1 MKKKSLFILSLLLSL
16 FITAP
21 AFALNLGSL
30 VTEDAVANN
39 IDKWWNPAQSN
50 ITGAV
55 LEVYMPI
62 LMQLGGILLLYTM
75 IVGTL
80 STAHDGEMLGKKW
93 SSVWIP
99 IRTAIVPGLLYPVFN
114 GYSSL
119 HMVLLFLIL
128 QGNTWGNDAWKNLAP
143 RLITDNSFI
152 SVDNKVAIRQMVM
165 NTLYSAACVNT
176 YNEYAKK
183 ANDESRWGKNY
194 NLMGVVRFNNDKM
207 VGYTFGIPRGSD
219 RSIGYGSDLCGSTK
233 LKLIDDS
240 SLKSGSTLIDTT
252 KISKAVQEAQIKA
265 NDILVLGAKQ
275 YADILLNTPTE
286 DADKIN
292 KQIDLMVNAYSQ
304 YIQASAEKVMKE
316 SLSQQEIDKLTEK
329 GWTYSY
335 TFYSRIAN
343 AVSETN
349 AAVNRYPAT
358 AINYKGD
365 EDVYFV
371 NQFPQASFA
380 TLKRLQH
387 LLTEANK
394 LDSNMSDSSQSD
406 DGFYQKVIG
415 ALGGNMRWINDNE
428 ASKASS
434 LMPLSVSINL
444 GSRMIIGAEA
454 TYLVIAGGATVGGSI
469 PFLGNGVQTAAIF
482 LSPLLNGILSKTM
495 FAGNLLAFVIPMM
508 PYVVGLMCV
517 AGYYLLIFEAI
528 FGAPLLV
535 VAMLFPDQDGI
546 VGKQGQGY
554 MLVLNVCLRPI
565 LNVAGYCG
573 SFLMTSIL
581 FDMLNSTFFT
591 AASNTEGGL
600 LGINK
605 SLTMI
610 ILYASTMISLQLM
623 CLKLLHAIPDTLFKW
638 IGGATSSLLGMVS
651 GQSDSSA
658 AKAMAAG
665 GAGAAMM
672 SSAMSPR
679 FEKPRTKPTETK
691 PKVPSNDDPKA
702 TEGSNNKS
710 EINTPQPSNPKGDSG
725 QDINDFDI

>member
-1 MKKKSLFILSLLLSL
+1 MKKKNLFILSLLLSL

-30 VTEDAVANN
+30 VTEDAVVNN

-62 LMQLGGILLLYTM
+62 LLQVGGMLAFYTM
-75 IVGTL
+75 VVGTL

-93 SSVWIP
+93 SSAWVP
-99 IRTAIVPGLLYPVFN
+99 IRTAIAPAMLLPVSN
-114 GYSSL
+114 GYSAI
-119 HMVLLFLIL
+119 HMILFWLIL

-143 RLITDNSFI
+143 RLITDNSYI
-152 SVDNKVAIRQMVM
+152 SVDNKIAIRQMVM
-165 NTLYSAACVNT
+165 NTLYSAACVET
-176 YNEYAKK
+176 YNRYAKK

-194 NLMGVVRFNNDKM
+194 NLMGVIRFNNNGM
-207 VGYTFGIPRGSD
+207 IGYNFGIPKGGD
-219 RSIGYGSDLCGSTK
+219 RSIGYGVDLCGSTK
-233 LKLIDDS
+233 LKLIDESKIS
-240 SLKSGSTLIDTT
+240 SNTPLIDTT
-252 KISKAVQEAQIKA
+252 KISKAVQEAQITA
-265 NDILVLGAKQ
+265 NDVLVLGAKQ
-275 YADILLNTPTE
+275 YASILNSTSVD
-286 DADKIN
+286 DAPIIN

-304 YIQASAEKVMKE
+304 FIQAAAEKAMKE

-349 AAVNRYPAT
+349 AAVNRYPT
-358 AINYKGD
+358 SAINYKGD
-365 EDVYFV
+365 EDVYFK
-371 NQFPQASFA
+371 NQFPQSSFA
-380 TLKRLQH
+380 DLKRLQT
-387 LLTEANK
+387 LLTETNK
-394 LDSNMSDSSQSD
+394 LDSSMANSSQSD

-415 ALGGNMRWINDNE
+415 ALGGNMRWFDGND
-428 ASKASS
+428 ASKTSS

-454 TYLVIAGGATVGGSI
+454 TYLVIAGGAAVGGSI
-469 PFLGNGVQTAAIF
+469 PFIGNGVQTAAIF
-482 LSPLLNGILSKTM
+482 LSPLLNGILSKTIV
-495 FAGNLLAFVIPMM
+495 AGNLLTFVIPMM
-508 PYVVGLMCV
+508 PYVVGLLCV

-528 FGAPLLV
+528 FGAPLLM
-535 VAMLFPDQDGI
+535 VAMFFPDQDGI

-554 MLVLNVCLRPI
+554 MLVLNVMLRPT
-565 LNVAGYCG
+565 LNMAGYAG
-573 SFLMTSIL
+573 SFVMTTIL

-623 CLKLLHAIPDTLFKW
+623 CLKLLHAIPDALFKW
-638 IGGATSSLLGMVS
+638 IGGAASTMLGMVAS
-651 GQSDSSA
+651 QADSSA
-658 AKAMAAG
+658 AKNMAAAAM
-665 GAGAAMM
+665 GAGAMNAM
-672 SSAMSPR
+672 MSPR
-679 FEKPRTKPTETK
+679 FEKPRANPTETK
-691 PKVPSNDDPKA
+691 PKEPTNGDPTA
-702 TEGSNNKS
+702 TEGINSKN
-710 EINTPQPSNPKGDSG
+710 EINTQQTSQQKGDSG

>member
-16 FITAP
+16 FIAAP
-21 AFALNLGSL
+21 AFALNIGSL
-30 VTEDAVANN
+30 VTEDAVTNN
-39 IDKWWNPAQSN
+39 IDRWWNPAQSN

-55 LEVYMPI
+55 LDVYMPI

-75 IVGTL
+75 VVGTL

-99 IRTAIVPGLLYPVFN
+99 IRTAIVPGLLFPISN

-119 HMVLLFLIL
+119 HMILLFLVL

-207 VGYTFGIPRGSD
+207 VGYNFGIPKGSD
-219 RSIGYGSDLCGSTK
+219 RSAGYGSDLCGSTK

-240 SLKSGSTLIDTT
+240 SFKSGSTLIDTT

-275 YADILLNTPTE
+275 YADILVNTTNE

-349 AAVNRYPAT
+349 AAVNRYPTT

-365 EDVYFV
+365 EDVYFR
-371 NQFPQASFA
+371 NQFPLSSFA

-394 LDSNMSDSSQSD
+394 LDSNMTDSSQSD
-406 DGFYQKVIG
+406 DGFYQKIIG
-415 ALGGNMRWINDNE
+415 ALGGNMGWFNDKE

-454 TYLVIAGGATVGGSI
+454 TYLVIAGGAAVGGSI
-469 PFLGNGVQTAAIF
+469 PFIGNGVQTAAIF
-482 LSPLLNGILSKTM
+482 LSPLLNGVLSKTI

-508 PYVVGLMCV
+508 PYIVGLMCV

-554 MLVLNVCLRPI
+554 MLVLNVCLRPV
-565 LNVAGYCG
+565 LNVAGYAG
-573 SFLMTSIL
+573 SFVMTTIL
-581 FDMLNSTFFT
+581 FDALNSTFFT

-623 CLKLLHAIPDTLFKW
+623 CLKLLHAIPDQLFKW

-658 AKAMAAG
+658 AKAMAAAG
-665 GAGAAMM
+665 VGASIM
-672 SSAMSPR
+672 SSAMSPK
-679 FEKPRTKPTETK
+679 FTMPKTE
-691 PKVPSNDDPKA
+691 PKETTPGGNDPKA
-702 TEGSNNKS
+702 TEGSNTKN
-710 EINTPQPSNPKGDSG
+710 EINTPETTKPKGDSG

>member
-16 FITAP
+16 FIAAP
-21 AFALNLGSL
+21 AFALNIGSL
-30 VTEDAVANN
+30 VTEDAVTNN
-39 IDKWWNPAQSN
+39 IDRWWNPAQSN

-55 LEVYMPI
+55 LDVYMPI

-75 IVGTL
+75 VVGTL

-99 IRTAIVPGLLYPVFN
+99 IRTAIVPGLLFPISN

-119 HMVLLFLIL
+119 HMILFFLVL

-194 NLMGVVRFNNDKM
+194 NLMGVVRFNTDKM
-207 VGYTFGIPRGSD
+207 VGYTFGIPKGSD
-219 RSIGYGSDLCGSTK
+219 RSIGSGSDICGSTK

-265 NDILVLGAKQ
+265 NDVLVLGAKQ
-275 YADILLNTPTE
+275 YADILVNTPTE
-286 DADKIN
+286 DADKVN

-349 AAVNRYPAT
+349 AAVNRYPTT

-365 EDVYFV
+365 EDVYFR
-371 NQFPQASFA
+371 NQFPLASFA

-394 LDSNMSDSSQSD
+394 FDSNMTDSSQSD
-406 DGFYQKVIG
+406 DGFYQKIIG
-415 ALGGNMRWINDNE
+415 ALGGNMGWFNDNE

-454 TYLVIAGGATVGGSI
+454 TYLVIAGGAAVGGSI
-469 PFLGNGVQTAAIF
+469 PFIGNGVQTAAIF
-482 LSPLLNGILSKTM
+482 LSPLLNGVLSKTI

-508 PYVVGLMCV
+508 PYIVGLMCV

-554 MLVLNVCLRPI
+554 MLVLNVCLRPV
-565 LNVAGYCG
+565 LNVAGYAG
-573 SFLMTSIL
+573 SFVMTTIL
-581 FDMLNSTFFT
+581 FDALNSTFFT

-623 CLKLLHAIPDTLFKW
+623 CLKLLHAIPDQLFKW

-658 AKAMAAG
+658 AKAMAAAG
-665 GAGAAMM
+665 VGASIM
-672 SSAMSPR
+672 SSAMSPN
-679 FEKPRTKPTETK
+679 FTMPKTE
-691 PKVPSNDDPKA
+691 PKETTPGGNDPKA
-702 TEGSNNKS
+702 TEGINTKN
-710 EINTPQPSNPKGDSG
+710 EINTPETTKPKG
-725 QDINDFDI
+725 